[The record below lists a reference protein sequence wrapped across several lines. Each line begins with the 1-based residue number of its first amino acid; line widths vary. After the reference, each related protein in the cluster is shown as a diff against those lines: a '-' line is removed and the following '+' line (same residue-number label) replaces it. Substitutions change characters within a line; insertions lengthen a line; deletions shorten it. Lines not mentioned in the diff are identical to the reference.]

1 MSKNLIHP
9 SAVKKSHS
17 LSPVLQI
24 LCFCDGE
31 QLYLLVG
38 ITRLPQEPS
47 SEHLFLSSW
56 ENKAESSGEH
66 SVMTDPMFWAQ
77 AAKVTEIVVPPSV
90 PKNAFPSAMYKH
102 TLGVTNSTS
111 RLSVPS
117 PARPRS
123 WGVRKDGADVQQSL
137 DMSQAESN
145 G

>member
-66 SVMTDPMFWAQ
+66 SVMTDQMFWAQ
-77 AAKVTEIVVPPSV
+77 ATVKGNRDCCASLCTQKC
-90 PKNAFPSAMYKH
+90 FPLLH
-102 TLGVTNSTS
+102 
-111 RLSVPS
+111 
-117 PARPRS
+117 
-123 WGVRKDGADVQQSL
+123 VQTHPWSH
-137 DMSQAESN
+137 
-145 G
+145 